1 MAKEVKEV
9 MDSGELAEYLGYTP
23 RTIYKLI
30 KEEGLPATRI
40 RGQFRFKKELVDR
53 WLEERMSNT
62 HETGE
67 KHGKG

>member
-9 MDSGELAEYLGYTP
+9 MDSGELAEYLGYTQ

-30 KEEGLPATRI
+30 REEGLPATRI

-53 WLEERMSNT
+53 RLEERMSQQ
-62 HETGE
+62 TGE
-67 KHGKG
+67 RHGRE